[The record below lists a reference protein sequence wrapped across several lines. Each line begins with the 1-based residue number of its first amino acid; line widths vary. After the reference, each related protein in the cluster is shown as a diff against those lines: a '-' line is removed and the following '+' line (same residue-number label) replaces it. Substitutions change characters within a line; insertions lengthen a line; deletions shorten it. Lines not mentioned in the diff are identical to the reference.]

1 MLQGTVRACR
11 KARTEMQEGGV
22 SEKGAGAAK
31 AAIRLLTDLYRHGD
45 AKLHAETYHCAQ
57 LLIYG
62 TAAII
67 FVPM

>member
-1 MLQGTVRACR
+1 MLQDTVRACR
-11 KARTEMQEGGV
+11 KVRTEMQEGGSV
-22 SEKGAGAAK
+22 KKGAGAAT

-45 AKLHAETYHCAQ
+45 AKLHAETNHCAQ
-57 LLIYG
+57 FLIYG